1 MDTQDIQL
9 LMTLHRTNNITRAA
23 EELYTTQSSVSK
35 RIRQLEKELGIIL
48 LLRSRLG
55 IQFTPAGEIVL
66 RHIKAITRE
75 LMTMNQEL
83 NDAQGVISGT
93 LRIGVSINYAIY
105 RLPPLLRLY
114 QERFPL
120 VHTQLT
126 IEVSQKIFSM
136 FIAGQTELAIVRG
149 EHSDWDG
156 PRILLGREPICIIT
170 CREHRNLP
178 LRELPQIIRK
188 ADTGMERDTALWR
201 KENKIPT
208 AKNQIFANNT
218 TTCIVMVRQ
227 GLGWGIVP
235 KICLAHFDGCI
246 RPMHFADGRPLV
258 RSTYLLYTEQTAA
271 LPQIDAFINL
281 LREST
286 SLPHTA

>member
-9 LMTLHRTNNITRAA
+9 LMTLQRTSNITRAA

-48 LLRSRLG
+48 ILRSRLG

-66 RHIKAITRE
+66 RHIKAITHE
-75 LMTMNQEL
+75 LTTMNQEL

-93 LRIGVSINYAIY
+93 LRIGVSINYAMY
-105 RLPPLLRLY
+105 RLPPLLRSY
-114 QERFPL
+114 QERYPL
-120 VHTQLT
+120 VHTQMT

-149 EHSDWDG
+149 EYADWDG
-156 PRILLGREPICIIT
+156 PRILLDREPVCVIT
-170 CREHRNLP
+170 CREHGNLP
-178 LRELPQIIRK
+178 LSELPQIIRK
-188 ADTGMERDTALWR
+188 ADIGMERDTALWR

-218 TTCIVMVRQ
+218 ATCIEMVRQ

-235 KICLAHFDGCI
+235 KICLAHFEGCI
-246 RPMHFADGRPLV
+246 RPMYFADGRPLV

-271 LPQIDAFINL
+271 LPQIHAFIDL
-281 LREST
+281 LR
-286 SLPHTA
+286 

>member
-149 EHSDWDG
+149 EHSDSAENRSASLPAESTGTFRSESCRKSSAKLIPEWSG
-156 PRILLGREPICIIT
+156 IQRSGARKTKFPRQKIRSSQIT
-170 CREHRNLP
+170 PRPVSKWYGKDSAGASFRKSVSRTLTDASVPCTLQTAVLSYDRRTCSIRN
-178 LRELPQIIRK
+178 
-188 ADTGMERDTALWR
+188 
-201 KENKIPT
+201 
-208 AKNQIFANNT
+208 
-218 TTCIVMVRQ
+218 
-227 GLGWGIVP
+227 
-235 KICLAHFDGCI
+235 
-246 RPMHFADGRPLV
+246 RPLPCR
-258 RSTYLLYTEQTAA
+258 RSTPSSICCVN
-271 LPQIDAFINL
+271 PQACHI
-281 LREST
+281 R
-286 SLPHTA
+286 HRR